1 MYTKKAKFKMKLATF
16 TRSFE
21 TRRGIVNAVCKGIAT
36 AECDDFLE
44 IDHYMYIPKEHVL
57 EIIEL

>member
-1 MYTKKAKFKMKLATF
+1 MKLATF

-21 TRRGIVNAVCKGIAT
+21 TRRGIVNTVCKGIAT

-44 IDHYMYIPKEHVL
+44 IDNYMYIPKEHVL
-57 EIIEL
+57 EIVEL